1 MLQYAFCMDL
11 SVVAKLYRK
20 SNFGKYRKFPFFMW
34 CLFQIVQNGLTPTN
48 TQADFDES
56 LMDVELQKTT

>member
-1 MLQYAFCMDL
+1 M
-11 SVVAKLYRK
+11 VAKLYRK
-20 SNFGKYRKFPFFMW
+20 SNFGKYRKFPLFMW